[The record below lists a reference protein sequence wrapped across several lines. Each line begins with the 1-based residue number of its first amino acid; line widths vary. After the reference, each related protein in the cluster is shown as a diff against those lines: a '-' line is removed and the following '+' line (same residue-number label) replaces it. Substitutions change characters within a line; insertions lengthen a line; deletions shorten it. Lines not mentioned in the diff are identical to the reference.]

1 MKATNFL
8 MTATLLIAIVIFF
21 SCNKKD
27 DNHPEPQ
34 TGYFAKSMTIKW
46 DGKHYMKINFR
57 YDGNN
62 RLISQTFDD
71 LIFTYEYNDQGQ
83 LSVMRFDDYEW
94 YSIDY
99 ENNVIV
105 KIVKY
110 NMGTDRVLDES
121 PVTFSNGIYSINGEE
136 ICKVDNQD
144 QLLEL
149 YRVGVKF
156 SYGEGAGVHQH
167 LALSPARYLVLEGEF
182 VGYDLALSHKELVS
196 WLEMDTS
203 LTFESQRNEQGLIT
217 SIQLTSVYDEEYQWD
232 IEYEERELV
241 GL

>member
-1 MKATNFL
+1 
-8 MTATLLIAIVIFF
+8 
-21 SCNKKD
+21 
-27 DNHPEPQ
+27 
-34 TGYFAKSMTIKW
+34 
-46 DGKHYMKINFR
+46 
-57 YDGNN
+57 
-62 RLISQTFDD
+62 
-71 LIFTYEYNDQGQ
+71 
-83 LSVMRFDDYEW
+83 MRFDDYEW

-110 NMGTDRVLDES
+110 DMGTDRVLDES

-156 SYGEGAGVHQH
+156 SYVEGAGVHQH
-167 LALSPARYLVLEGEF
+167 LALSPARYLVLDGEF

-203 LTFESQRNEQGLIT
+203 LSSDIQRNEHGRIL
-217 SIQLTSVYDEEYQWD
+217 SIELTSVYYEEYEWD
-232 IEYEERELV
+232 IESEELGIV